1 MRTFRIVTGDIVVGE
16 WKMSPPEE
24 EDNEDSEVSV
34 EPRWKCLVTRRL
46 KKCDKFVDKLR
57 HVQAISGDKEACVVL
72 DRGRYRFDDPSAWRT
87 RSPKNM
93 WIPFGFTSVIQV
105 SKRFSVSFRIR
116 EDKGTHRP
124 RYFFICY
131 DHLNKTGKPWVIV
144 DSKTPTRGAY
154 LSFWE
159 SCSKHFGE
167 DFTAA
172 AAHISRRDSCFKTF
186 GLETVEMEERCRRYE
201 ELFCGRNRE
210 DPQQTAVTLLHLK
223 RTAKFFPLVG
233 KDVFAMIARHMIE

>member
-1 MRTFRIVTGDIVVGE
+1 MRGGLRTFRIVAGDIQFGE
-16 WKMSPPEE
+16 WTMSPGDID
-24 EDNEDSEVSV
+24 DNEVSV
-34 EPRWKCLVTRRL
+34 EPRWKCLVSRKL
-46 KKCDKFVDKLR
+46 KRCDKFVDKLR
-57 HVQAISGDKEACVVL
+57 HVHDKEVCIVL
-72 DRGRYRFDDPSAWRT
+72 DQGRYRFHDPSAWRT
-87 RSPKNM
+87 RSPNNL
-93 WIPFGFTSVIQV
+93 WIPFGFTSVIRV
-105 SKRFSVSFRIR
+105 SKRFSVIFRIR

-144 DSKTPTRGAY
+144 DSKTPKRDAY

-186 GLETVEMEERCRRYE
+186 GLETLEMEERCRRHE
-201 ELFCGRNRE
+201 AHFCSRANENPRR
-210 DPQQTAVTLLHLK
+210 TAATLLYLK
-223 RTAKFFPLVG
+223 QTEKLFPLVG
-233 KDVFAMIARHMIE
+233 RDVFAMIAKKMIE